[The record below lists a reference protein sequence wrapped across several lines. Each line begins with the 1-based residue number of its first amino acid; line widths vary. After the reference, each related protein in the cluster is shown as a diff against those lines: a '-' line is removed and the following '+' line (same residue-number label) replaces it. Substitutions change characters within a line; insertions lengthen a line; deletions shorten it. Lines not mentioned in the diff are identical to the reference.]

1 MTPPMR
7 VLVII
12 PAWNESGAIAAVIQD
27 VRSNVPSADVLVID
41 DASSDDTVEV
51 ARKAGATVVR
61 LPCNLGVGGARR
73 AGYLHARRNQYDV
86 VVQVDADG
94 QHDARYI
101 PELIRKLDEADIV
114 IGARFGGVGEY
125 RVRGPR
131 AWAMRFLSF
140 VLSRVARSRLT
151 DTTSGFRACNA
162 TVIGLYATWY
172 PAEYLGD
179 TIETIVR
186 SARLGHR
193 VAQIPV
199 AMRERTAGT
208 PSHSP
213 LKAAVYLINAM
224 LVLLLSLIRR

>member
-1 MTPPMR
+1 MMESMR

-12 PAWNESGAIAAVIQD
+12 PAWNESGSIATVIQD
-27 VRSNVPSADVLVID
+27 VRSNVPSADILVID
-41 DASSDDTVEV
+41 DASSDSTVEV
-51 ARKAGATVVR
+51 ARKAGARVVR

-73 AGYLHARRNQYDV
+73 AGYLYARRNGYDA

-101 PELIRKLDEADIV
+101 PELIHKLGDADIV

-131 AWAMRFLSF
+131 AWAMRFLSA

-162 TVIGLYATWY
+162 TIIELYSRWY

-193 VAQIPV
+193 IVQIPV
-199 AMRERTAGT
+199 AMRERMAGV

-213 LKAAVYLINAM
+213 LKATVYLLNAM
-224 LVLLLSLIRR
+224 LVLILSLIRR

>member
-1 MTPPMR
+1 MTASMR
-7 VLVII
+7 VLIII
-12 PAWNESGAIAAVIQD
+12 PAWNEAGAIATVVRD
-27 VRSNVPSADVLVID
+27 VRSTVPSADILVID
-41 DASSDDTVEV
+41 DASSDDTVAV

-73 AGYLHARRNQYDV
+73 AGYLYAQRNEYDV

-101 PELIRKLDEADIV
+101 PELIQKLGEADIV

-131 AWAMRFLSF
+131 AWAMRLLSAI
-140 VLSRVARSRLT
+140 LSRVAGSRLT
-151 DTTSGFRACNA
+151 DTTSGFRACNS
-162 TVIGLYATWY
+162 TVIALYSTWY

-193 VAQIPV
+193 IIQMPV
-199 AMRERTAGT
+199 AMRERMAGT

-213 LKAAVYLINAM
+213 LKAAVYLMNAM
-224 LVLLLSLIRR
+224 LVLILSLIRR

>member
-1 MTPPMR
+1 MTESMR

-12 PAWNESGAIAAVIQD
+12 PAWNESGAIATVIQD
-27 VRSNVPSADVLVID
+27 VRSNVPSADILVID
-41 DASSDDTVEV
+41 DASSDNTVEV
-51 ARKAGATVVR
+51 ARKAGATVVG

-73 AGYLHARRNQYDV
+73 AGYLYARRNGYDV

-101 PELIRKLDEADIV
+101 PELIQKLGEADIV

-125 RVRGPR
+125 WVRGPR
-131 AWAMRFLSF
+131 AWAMRFLS
-140 VLSRVARSRLT
+140 VILSRVARSRIT

-162 TVIGLYATWY
+162 TVIELYAKWY

-193 VAQIPV
+193 IIQVPV
-199 AMRERTAGT
+199 AMRERMAGA

-213 LKAAVYLINAM
+213 LKATVYLFHA
-224 LVLLLSLIRR
+224 VLILILSLIRR

>member
-1 MTPPMR
+1 MESMR

-12 PAWNESGAIAAVIQD
+12 PAWNEAGSIATVIQD
-27 VRSNVPSADVLVID
+27 VKSNVPSADILVID
-41 DASSDDTVEV
+41 DASSDNTMGV
-51 ARKAGATVVR
+51 ARKAGARVVQ

-73 AGYLHARRNQYDV
+73 AGYLYARRNEYDV

-101 PELIRKLDEADIV
+101 PELIQRLDDADIV

-131 AWAMRFLSF
+131 AWAMRFLSMI
-140 VLSRVARSRLT
+140 LSRVAGSRIT
-151 DTTSGFRACNA
+151 DTTSGFRACNS
-162 TVIGLYATWY
+162 TVIDLYAKWY

-193 VAQIPV
+193 IVQMPM
-199 AMRERTAGT
+199 AMRERMAGT

-213 LKAAVYLINAM
+213 LKATVYLVNAM
-224 LVLLLSLIRR
+224 LVLVLSLIRR